1 MAVVALGA
9 PARQAGPLPP
19 ICLKT
24 GVPTTNLVRVRGR
37 AAPAWAGV
45 TIVFGLVA
53 WLFVSSAS
61 SRSYDL
67 LVPFRAE
74 VWQRHRKLRRAALA
88 TFWLGIV
95 LAVVVGMVGGEQAWA
110 LLLLSLLGIAIGVVN
125 DWRNSFGVRLGHEG
139 GLELTRVHD
148 DFAAA
153 VRQSLP
159 HP

>member
-9 PARQAGPLPP
+9 AARQAAPLPP

-74 VWQRHRKLRRAALA
+74 VWQRHRKLHRAALA

-95 LAVVVGMVGGEQAWA
+95 GW
-110 LLLLSLLGIAIGVVN
+110 S
-125 DWRNSFGVRLGHEG
+125 
-139 GLELTRVHD
+139 
-148 DFAAA
+148 
-153 VRQSLP
+153 
-159 HP
+159 